1 MGRISEWFWFL
12 ENPDPDY
19 WTKLH
24 HLTLTKSDLR
34 RKAAILK
41 ELANPTLDLPLR
53 QPPKG
58 LPPCG

>member
-24 HLTLTKSDLR
+24 HLTLTKPDLR
-34 RKAAILK
+34 RKQALLK
-41 ELANPTLDLPLR
+41 ERKNPPQLLLR
-53 QPPKG
+53 TPPKG
-58 LPPCG
+58 PPP